1 MTVVDLSLSEVE
13 SDLRRLARDVA
24 ERSLGP
30 AVAAAATGDGHL
42 DRESFRRVMA
52 DAATAGLQSL
62 LVPVEF
68 GGGGQHAV
76 AAALVGEELGAVDVG
91 LASAINL
98 SMCVPLMVVAAG
110 TDVQRAA
117 ILGRVAGDE
126 PYVLAGALNE
136 PDVAGSDAF
145 DPDPTPAG
153 GPRTRARRDGEHWV
167 LDGRKAA
174 WVSNAGAADAYV
186 IFARTDPTVPGP
198 LGTTAFWV
206 PADTAGLSVGAR
218 TSLLGMRTAWH
229 AEVLLDDVRVGAD
242 AVVGGVG
249 EGLPLMQRST
259 APMVVGLAAAFVG
272 LARTA
277 YEMALGYAG
286 ERRSWGRPIRDH
298 QAVALMLSDAVATYR
313 RARLAVLEAAWTF
326 DAVAEGRA
334 DPESLGSLLPSCKQQ
349 AVDAAIANAERAVK
363 VFGAAGVATGVG
375 PEKLLRDA
383 WTGWACD
390 FTGDVLRLATASAL
404 PRTP

>member
-1 MTVVDLSLSEVE
+1 MVDLSPSEVE
-13 SDLRRLARDVA
+13 NDLRRLARDVA
-24 ERSLGP
+24 RRSLGP
-30 AVAAAATGDGHL
+30 AVASAAEGDGHL
-42 DRESFRRVMA
+42 DRDAFRRVMA
-52 DAATAGLQSL
+52 GAARAGLQGL

-68 GGGGQHAV
+68 GGGGQGSL
-76 AAALVGEELGAVDVG
+76 AAALVAEELGAVDVG
-91 LASAINL
+91 LASAVNL

-110 TDVQRAA
+110 TDVQRAS
-117 ILGRVAGDE
+117 ILARVVGDE

-153 GPRTRARRDGEHWV
+153 GPRTRARRDGGHWV

-186 IFARTDPTVPGP
+186 VFARTDPDVPGP
-198 LGTTAFWV
+198 SGTTAFWV

-218 TSLLGMRTAWH
+218 TSLLGMRSAWH
-229 AEVLLDDVRVGAD
+229 AEVVLDDVRVGD
-242 AVVGGVG
+242 DVVVGGVG
-249 EGLPLMQRST
+249 GGLPLMHRST

-277 YEMALGYAG
+277 YGMALAYAG
-286 ERRSWGRPIRDH
+286 ERRSWGRPIREH
-298 QAVALMLSDAVATYR
+298 QAVALMLADAAATYR
-313 RARLAVLEAAWTF
+313 RARLTVLEAAWTL
-326 DAVAEGRA
+326 DAVAAGRA
-334 DPESLGSLLPSCKQQ
+334 DGEPLGWLLPSCKQQ
-349 AVDAAIANAERAVK
+349 AVDAAIANAERVVK
-363 VFGAAGVATGVG
+363 VFGAAGVTTGVG

-404 PRTP
+404 PRIR